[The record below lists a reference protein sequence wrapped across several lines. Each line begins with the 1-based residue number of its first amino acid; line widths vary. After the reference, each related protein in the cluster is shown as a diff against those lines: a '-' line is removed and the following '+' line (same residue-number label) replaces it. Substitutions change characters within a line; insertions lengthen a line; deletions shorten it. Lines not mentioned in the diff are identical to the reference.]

1 MPPGCRRPAASPPD
15 PHMKGCIFTEQDFRE
30 DREREMR
37 AGEFGRAD
45 RKALKYFFMGGALP
59 VDYFSVFL

>member
-1 MPPGCRRPAASPPD
+1 L
-15 PHMKGCIFTEQDFRE
+15 KGCIFTEQDFRE